1 MRLSTR
7 LSLFFLG
14 ALALV
19 LLGFSAALYA
29 MASSYLHR
37 QVDERLEAILNTLVA
52 AAEVGPHGVEWEP
65 QERTLAFGRRTLE
78 GPFSWQVLG
87 EHGERLDGPSPGGLD
102 LTLAGSGGE
111 TSRSPRS
118 VVDPRGRTWRAMRRV
133 LTPARD
139 AKESPL
145 DRAEIPVLHS
155 SLTLDAA
162 ISLEGVQGTLRSLA
176 LVLISLSVGLWI
188 MALIFGRRLSR
199 RALRPV
205 TRMADAARAIGG
217 DEVEQRLPVPR
228 TDDELEE
235 LGQSINGLLDRLQES
250 FERQR
255 RFTGDASHQLRT
267 PLTAILGQVEL
278 ALRQDRDV
286 EEYKRVLGIVRRK
299 TRHLRQIVESL
310 LFLARADNETLAP
323 LLERIDLVP
332 WLSAHLRSWQE
343 TGRGCDLRLEF
354 ETTVPMPV
362 RVQPALLAEL
372 VNNLLDNAARYSE
385 PGTPIRVNLAR
396 DEASVSL
403 TVEDHGIG
411 IAADEIALL
420 FEPFYRS
427 AAARRRGA
435 PGLGLGLAVAE
446 RLARSFA
453 GAIEVSSQVGAGSRF
468 TLRLPLASDPSDQ
481 AHANATATAGATD
494 GELAA
499 R

>member
-14 ALALV
+14 ALAVV

-29 MASSYLHR
+29 MASGYLHR
-37 QVDERLEAILNTLVA
+37 QVDERLEAILNTLA
-52 AAEVGPHGVEWEP
+52 AATEVGSRGVEWEP
-65 QERTLAFGRRTLE
+65 QERTLSFGHRTLE
-78 GPFSWQVLG
+78 EPFSWQVLD
-87 EHGERLDGPSPGGLD
+87 ERGERLDGLSPSGLD
-102 LTLAGSGGE
+102 LALAGSGNQSG
-111 TSRSPRS
+111 RSPWS
-118 VVDPRGRTWRAMRRV
+118 VVDPQGMTWRAMRRRLAPTTDV
-133 LTPARD
+133 
-139 AKESPL
+139 KENAP
-145 DRAEIPVLHS
+145 DRAESPEFHS
-155 SLTLDAA
+155 ALILDAA
-162 ISLEGVQGTLRSLA
+162 ISLEAVQGTLRNLA
-176 LVLISLSVGLWI
+176 LVLISLSGGLWI

-217 DEVEQRLPVPR
+217 DEVEQRLPVPQ

-235 LGQSINGLLDRLQES
+235 LGQSINALLGRLQES

-278 ALRQDRDV
+278 ALRQERDV
-286 EEYKRVLGIVRRK
+286 EEYKRVLGVVQRK
-299 TRHLRQIVESL
+299 TRHLRQLVESL

-323 LLERIDLVP
+323 MLELIDLGA
-332 WLSAHLRSWQE
+332 WLSTHLRSWQE
-343 TGRGCDLRLEF
+343 TGRGCDLRPEF
-354 ETTVPMPV
+354 ETTLPAPV

-385 PGTPIRVNLAR
+385 PGTPIHVHLSR
-396 DEASVSL
+396 DEASVAL
-403 TVEDHGIG
+403 TVEDRGIG

-446 RLARSFA
+446 RLARSF
-453 GAIEVSSQVGAGSRF
+453 GATIEVSSQPGVGSCF
-468 TLRLPLASDPSDQ
+468 TLRLPLASEPREGT
-481 AHANATATAGATD
+481 HANAGAAAGD
-494 GELAA
+494 LAI